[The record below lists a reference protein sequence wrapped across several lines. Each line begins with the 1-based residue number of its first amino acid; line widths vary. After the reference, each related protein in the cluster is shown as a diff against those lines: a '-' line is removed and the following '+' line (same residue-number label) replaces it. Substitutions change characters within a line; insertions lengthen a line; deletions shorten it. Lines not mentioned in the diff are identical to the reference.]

1 MDVRYLL
8 VFIKLALIILQIVML
23 THLATEAKL
32 SGENKKSW
40 VIGFVLFGGIT
51 SLIYYF
57 DVYRPDKKAQ
67 ENIWEETRDI

>member
-1 MDVRYLL
+1 MGYLL
-8 VFIKLALIILQIVML
+8 VLLKLLLIVLQIVML

-32 SGENKKSW
+32 SAEDKRSW

-57 DVYRPDKKAQ
+57 DIYRPAKKAQ
-67 ENIWEETRDI
+67 NDLWGEAKDI